1 MGHGPRAAGQRPDG
15 GRTRKVPSG
24 RRERKPFSDY
34 HSAVPILRAFRALRY
49 AHDPGGDLSPVLCP
63 PYDIIGADRL
73 AALMA
78 RDPHNA
84 VRLELPQ
91 PDPGADPA
99 TRYKAAARA
108 LSAWRTDK
116 VLVKDRAATI
126 TLHEMTFA
134 GPAGGE
140 RRALGLFVRL
150 KLEPFSDGAATGVRR
165 HERTMTGPKE
175 DRYQLLKATGANLSP
190 VVLLHEADR
199 AGTRA
204 LLDRL
209 TAREADAA
217 AATDDGVRHR
227 LWVATA
233 SSGRD
238 AEDGAGPAVTPGT
251 ADADALLALVGT
263 SALTIADGH
272 HRYETALR
280 YREERG
286 RNRAC
291 ESDPA
296 WDHVLALLYH
306 VDDAPPV
313 LPTHRALLAGPSG
326 EQLLDALEGL
336 FDVERLADAPGV
348 LARMAADPPAGAPD
362 ATGSGRVG
370 LVSGGVA
377 AILSARPA
385 AFAPLLDESAS
396 AASQGLD
403 VNRVAAALERLGV
416 DAEALAAGDR
426 VRYVKSAAEAV
437 ALAVDGGASATL
449 LLDGPP
455 VTAVTRVAAAGEVMP
470 QKSTYFDP
478 KAPTGLLFGPLE
490 W

>member
-1 MGHGPRAAGQRPDG
+1 MAGWRPDVG
-15 GRTRKVPSG
+15 ALRKVPSG
-24 RRERKPFSDY
+24 HRESKAFSDY

-49 AHDPGGDLSPVLCP
+49 AHAPGIDLSPVLCP
-63 PYDIIGADRL
+63 PYDVIGADRL
-73 AALMA
+73 AALLA

-91 PDPGADPA
+91 PEPGTDPA
-99 TRYKAAARA
+99 TRYKVAARA
-108 LSAWRTDK
+108 LSTWRTDK

-126 TLHEMTFA
+126 TLHEMTFP
-134 GPAGGE
+134 GPTGAE
-140 RRALGLFVRL
+140 RRALGVFVRL
-150 KLEPFSDGAATGVRR
+150 RLEPFSDGTAIGVRR

-199 AGTRA
+199 AGTQA
-204 LLDRL
+204 LLERL
-209 TAREADAA
+209 TAREADAVA
-217 AATDDGVRHR
+217 TTDDGVRHR
-227 LWVATA
+227 LWISETSSRQDADDRAGSA
-233 SSGRD
+233 S
-238 AEDGAGPAVTPGT
+238 ALGAS
-251 ADADALLALVGT
+251 DADALLTLVGT

-280 YREERG
+280 YREERS

-313 LPTHRALLAGPSG
+313 LPTHRVLLSG
-326 EQLLDALEGL
+326 RSGQTLLDALDGL
-336 FDVERLADAPGV
+336 FDVERVADAGAV
-348 LARMAADPPAGAPD
+348 LARMAADAPAGLPD

-370 LVSGGVA
+370 LVSGAVA
-377 AILSARPA
+377 AILSARPS
-385 AFAPLLDESAS
+385 AFAALLDASAS

-403 VNRVAAALERLGV
+403 VNRVTIALERLGV
-416 DAEALAAGDR
+416 DAAALAAGDR
-426 VRYVKSAAEAV
+426 VRYVKNAAEAV
-437 ALAVDGGASATL
+437 DLATGGDAAATL

-455 VTAVTRVAAAGEVMP
+455 VSAVTRRALRRI
-470 QKSTYFDP
+470 STNFS
-478 KAPTGLLFGPLE
+478 GI
-490 W
+490 